1 MRWLWLSAL
10 IIGLSGSREIS
21 EHSEFSES
29 SELSECSECSELSE
43 SSECSECS
51 ESSQSSE
58 PSALSPFSLTRT
70 HDSLYHLNE
79 FRLPY
84 PVYRFC
90 TGDVNGDG
98 STDAL
103 VGVIKRTRFH
113 RDMGCRIFIF
123 KQVEG
128 KVRPLWMGSKLGGI
142 LQDFRVIE
150 DQPQKKYK
158 SYKSY
163 ETHKSYRSYKPHKSH
178 KTYKPHK
185 PYNSPCTI
193 RALETTADGRYVV
206 SEYHWEGFGLAFDR
220 FLIKNTNQETAYKY
234 FNL

>member
-10 IIGLSGSREIS
+10 IIGLSGSKEIS
-21 EHSEFSES
+21 EHSE
-29 SELSECSECSELSE
+29 
-43 SSECSECS
+43 
-51 ESSQSSE
+51 
-58 PSALSPFSLTRT
+58 LSPFSLTRT

-113 RDMGCRIFIF
+113 RDMGRRIFIF

-220 FLIKNTNQETAYKY
+220 FLIKNTDQETAYKY

>member
-10 IIGLSGSREIS
+10 IIGLSGSKEIS
-21 EHSEFSES
+21 EHSE
-29 SELSECSECSELSE
+29 
-43 SSECSECS
+43 
-51 ESSQSSE
+51 
-58 PSALSPFSLTRT
+58 LSPFSLTRT

-113 RDMGCRIFIF
+113 RDMGRRIFIF

>member
-10 IIGLSGSREIS
+10 IIGLSGSKEIS
-21 EHSEFSES
+21 EHSEFSK
-29 SELSECSECSELSE
+29 
-43 SSECSECS
+43 SSECSEFSEDSECF
-51 ESSQSSE
+51 ESSESSE

-113 RDMGCRIFIF
+113 RDMGRRIFIF

-150 DQPQKKYK
+150 DQPQKSHKT
-158 SYKSY
+158 YKSY
-163 ETHKSYRSYKPHKSH
+163 ETHKSHESH
-178 KTYKPHK
+178 KPHK

-220 FLIKNTNQETAYKY
+220 FLIKNTDQETAYKY